1 MAAGACRQAERHRL
15 VVGVEED
22 EEAIVD
28 DRLASLIRRGN
39 ALAAE
44 EDADAAGKSVLP
56 IVVGHLA
63 AVGLE
68 PADVADVNTAQR
80 TAIEPAPALKDGML
94 AAERDHARG
103 EGEETVVDV
112 LPIEP

>member
-63 AVGLE
+63 AVRFE
-68 PADVADVNTAQR
+68 PADVAHACAAER
-80 TAIEPAPALKDGML
+80 TAIEPAPALKDWML
-94 AAERDHARG
+94 AAECDHARD
-103 EGEETVVDV
+103 EREEPVV
-112 LPIEP
+112 